1 MGEVTQE
8 MKHSA
13 ILFLSFAF
21 AFATALPTE
30 DDVVPQ
36 DFAQDPSPHG
46 ISLEDTFH
54 WKISLQDTFLQAQNM
69 QATKGDNACLKL
81 ANDLKQVVA
90 TNVKALQGEQDK
102 MDKGLSCKDEGQP
115 IVKSAQESLAT
126 AKAAITTAQNAHNA
140 ASTAKVDFGSENLD
154 NLDPSKCV
162 FFQMSS
168 YTAAVKKR
176 EDAKKQLE
184 IAKGEVVS
192 AETGLK
198 NAEDAAKIAVLKCKC
213 DIVTSHETALG
224 KRNVDAESANKEGW
238 TKAEHLICVLEG
250 KDMKAC
256 TVSSI
261 PKVEAAKGLCK
272 GCDADACATSPP

>member
-36 DFAQDPSPHG
+36 DFAQDPSTHE
-46 ISLEDTFH
+46 IALEDTFH
-54 WKISLQDTFLQAQNM
+54 WKISLEDTFLQAQNM
-69 QATKGDNACLKL
+69 QATKGDNACLRL

-90 TNVKALQGEQDK
+90 TNVKALQGDQDK
-102 MDKGLSCKDEGQP
+102 MDKGLSCKDEEQP

-126 AKAAITTAQNAHNA
+126 AQAAITTAQNAHNA

-184 IAKGEVVS
+184 TAKELVTF
-192 AETGLK
+192 AETDLK
-198 NAEDAAKIAVLKCKC
+198 NAEDAAKIAVL
-213 DIVTSHETALG
+213 
-224 KRNVDAESANKEGW
+224 
-238 TKAEHLICVLEG
+238 
-250 KDMKAC
+250 
-256 TVSSI
+256 
-261 PKVEAAKGLCK
+261 
-272 GCDADACATSPP
+272 